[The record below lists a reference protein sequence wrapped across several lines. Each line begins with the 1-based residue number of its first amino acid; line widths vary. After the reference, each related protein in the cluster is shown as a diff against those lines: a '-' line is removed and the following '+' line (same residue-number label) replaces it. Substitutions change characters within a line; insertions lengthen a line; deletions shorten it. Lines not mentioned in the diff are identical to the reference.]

1 MAEEWP
7 HTPSCLSGS
16 ALFPVSVVSPQALMF
31 WLFSAKRL
39 CCYLRD
45 RIPAIRLCNKLGT
58 DMILIFLVHP
68 VWLSAVFNIPE
79 IYSEDEEIGS
89 WYALAREC

>member
-1 MAEEWP
+1 
-7 HTPSCLSGS
+7 
-16 ALFPVSVVSPQALMF
+16 MF

-58 DMILIFLVHP
+58 DIILIFLVHP

-79 IYSEDEEIGS
+79 MYSEDEEKGS
-89 WYALAREC
+89 WYALARECYECIRYILMDSNG